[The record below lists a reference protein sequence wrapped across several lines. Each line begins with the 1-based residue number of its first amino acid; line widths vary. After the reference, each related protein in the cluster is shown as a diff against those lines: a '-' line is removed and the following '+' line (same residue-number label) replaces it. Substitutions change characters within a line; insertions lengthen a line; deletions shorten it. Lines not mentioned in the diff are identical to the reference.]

1 MTQHSQQQIFDLPGC
16 YQIRIVGHL
25 KANSSLLQSDMAIAV
40 NQMEDQQLVTTLIGE
55 VRDQA
60 ALLGMLNA
68 LYDMGCPLMTVERL
82 GSLPAAKDA
91 SQGDAI

>member
-1 MTQHSQQQIFDLPGC
+1 MNPRNQHLIFDLPGC

-25 KANSSLLQSDMAIAV
+25 KANLGLLHSDMAVTV

-60 ALLGMLNA
+60 ALLGVLNV
-68 LYDMGCPLMTVERL
+68 LYDMGCPLLAVERL
-82 GSLPAAKDA
+82 NDLPAAQDP
-91 SQGDAI
+91 GP